1 MKVTHIITP
10 INYGG
15 GENLILNL
23 INEMGDR
30 VDNSVLNLAHSKEF
44 EKHLDE
50 NRIKHTRVSNKDLGA
65 SPKKSEYLIFLIL
78 NLFRAFFI
86 SSKIEGDIVH
96 AHGFPAN
103 MFISF
108 MKKIGLLRGK
118 KLIFT
123 SHSEKKGEKEL
134 VRKFYIFFLKEYDN
148 ITCVGEKSFESMK
161 KEFPELMSKIIQ
173 INNGIKIDSFY
184 YKTPDEKIKK
194 SLGYEEGD
202 IIAIY
207 VSRLSHVK
215 NHKFLIELMKTIDL
229 PNFKLLLVGEGQEKE
244 YIEKKI
250 SEYSLQNRVKLLGYA
265 KNEDLVNY
273 YSVSNMV
280 LFPSTSEGFGISL
293 VEGLACR
300 KPLVL
305 FENIYF
311 KELKD
316 SVFVAKDEADFIEK
330 TKKLINDESLRVELG
345 QKGEFIREELSIEN
359 CAKNY
364 ENLYRSLYG
373 KNFNS

>member
-1 MKVTHIITP
+1 
-10 INYGG
+10 
-15 GENLILNL
+15 
-23 INEMGDR
+23 
-30 VDNSVLNLAHSKEF
+30 
-44 EKHLDE
+44 
-50 NRIKHTRVSNKDLGA
+50 
-65 SPKKSEYLIFLIL
+65 
-78 NLFRAFFI
+78 
-86 SSKIEGDIVH
+86 
-96 AHGFPAN
+96 
-103 MFISF
+103 
-108 MKKIGLLRGK
+108 
-118 KLIFT
+118 
-123 SHSEKKGEKEL
+123 
-134 VRKFYIFFLKEYDN
+134 
-148 ITCVGEKSFESMK
+148 
-161 KEFPELMSKIIQ
+161 
-173 INNGIKIDSFY
+173 
-184 YKTPDEKIKK
+184 
-194 SLGYEEGD
+194 
-202 IIAIY
+202 
-207 VSRLSHVK
+207 
-215 NHKFLIELMKTIDL
+215 MKTIDL

-316 SVFVAKDEADFIEK
+316 AVFVAKDETDFIEK